1 MEKVEEKK
9 KESEKRRYKV
19 EGIFKILS
27 ASSNESYD
35 REMYCEICFIYSFCE
50 EKYGS
55 EKEKK
60 KLGSMIDE
68 EIDREKESRGEMRML
83 WNSKKKKKKKTT
95 ENAEELH
102 WRTH

>member
-1 MEKVEEKK
+1 MEKVEEKKK

-55 EKEKK
+55 EKEKN
-60 KLGSMIDE
+60 KLRSMIDG

-83 WNSKKKKKKKTT
+83 
-95 ENAEELH
+95 
-102 WRTH
+102 